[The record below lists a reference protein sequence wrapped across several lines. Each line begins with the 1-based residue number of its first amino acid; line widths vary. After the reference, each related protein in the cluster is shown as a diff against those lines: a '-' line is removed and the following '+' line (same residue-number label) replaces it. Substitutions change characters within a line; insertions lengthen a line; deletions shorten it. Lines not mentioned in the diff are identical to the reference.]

1 MIVVY
6 SNTAARIHRVRGP
19 AMTEKLEPAITGVVC
34 LHCGMNTPL
43 PNPNSQGRPA
53 NVLTKP
59 RPNVSLIRCTGCGK
73 EAPYLAE
80 EIVILERTSGFV
92 LHAA

>member
-1 MIVVY
+1 MI
-6 SNTAARIHRVRGP
+6 
-19 AMTEKLEPAITGVVC
+19 EKLEPAIIGVVC

-43 PNPNSQGRPA
+43 PNPNSQGRSA
-53 NVLTKP
+53 NVLSKP
-59 RPNVSLIRCTGCGK
+59 RSSVSLIRCTGCGK

-80 EIVILERTSGFV
+80 EIVVLERTSDFV